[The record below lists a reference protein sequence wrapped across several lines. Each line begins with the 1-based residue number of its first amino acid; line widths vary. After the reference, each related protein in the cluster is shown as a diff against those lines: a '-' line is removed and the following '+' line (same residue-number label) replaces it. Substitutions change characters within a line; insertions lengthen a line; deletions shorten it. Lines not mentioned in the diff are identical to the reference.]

1 MQKHT
6 NIAVI
11 ESNWWRKSNTSVRGL
26 FDLVA
31 NIAFDNPN
39 AYHYEMVNTED
50 ALKEVMPRIA
60 SYREVQYACIAA
72 HGDKDGIV
80 FDLSGQRITRTEIRN
95 LLCKIKETNGST
107 LRGIHFSS
115 CSFGTSGLAKHLFE
129 KDVCINWV
137 SGYEKDV
144 SWIDSSALDLLF
156 FNELLQG
163 KKDEKPR
170 DAIVRTAK
178 RVKARASGLCKELGF
193 GIFVKNSGS
202 GLQNL
207 LAGAEQ

>member
-60 SYREVQYACIAA
+60 R
-72 HGDKDGIV
+72 
-80 FDLSGQRITRTEIRN
+80 
-95 LLCKIKETNGST
+95 
-107 LRGIHFSS
+107 S
-115 CSFGTSGLAKHLFE
+115 C
-129 KDVCINWV
+129 
-137 SGYEKDV
+137 
-144 SWIDSSALDLLF
+144 
-156 FNELLQG
+156 
-163 KKDEKPR
+163 
-170 DAIVRTAK
+170 
-178 RVKARASGLCKELGF
+178 
-193 GIFVKNSGS
+193 
-202 GLQNL
+202 
-207 LAGAEQ
+207 